1 MKLNNK
7 QRAKL
12 NSFKERLEGQ
22 SLHHL
27 DREISSITT
36 IRNKLAHPRSAN
48 DLGTRLRKISSNE
61 HFTNFLNK
69 KQKSAMNSLKTALE
83 AYSKL

>member
-12 NSFKERLEGQ
+12 NSFKERLEG
-22 SLHHL
+22 HL

-48 DLGTRLRKISSNE
+48 DLATRLRKISSNE

-69 KQKSAMNSLKTALE
+69 KQKSAMNSLKSALE